1 MTRLKVHITT
11 LPFNKDNLAFL
22 EKSFD
27 VSINPLG
34 RKIKNEEVYEQVN
47 KADYIIAGTEKYDQE
62 LLSKLV
68 NLKGISRVGIGIDN
82 IDLDIAAK
90 NNIKV
95 FNTPEEPAK
104 GVAELTIAFILNLL
118 REISSHQ
125 LNLNQ
130 GNWERTLGKSLNEAT
145 ISLIGGGRV
154 AKNVSKFL
162 LSARVKKI
170 KVFDVLDLSTDPDW
184 KHESISICEFEECL
198 SNSDIV
204 SLHVPMNEENKNMI
218 SKKEFLVMSK
228 NSYLINV
235 SRGGLI
241 NEEDLYEALN
251 SNLIKGA
258 ALDVFSYK
266 SLDAV
271 FVGTLDDPENWQPNG
286 VHLGIESKIPWDVIH
301 DKLPQYR
308 TEEDP
313 DFIAASSS
321 ENTMIK

>member
-27 VSINPLG
+27 VTINPLG
-34 RKIKNEEVYEQVN
+34 RKIKNEEVYDQVY
-47 KADYIIAGTEKYDQE
+47 KADYVIAGTEKYDQE

-90 NNIKV
+90 NNIKI

-104 GVAELTIAFILNLL
+104 GVAELTLTFILNLL

-162 LSARVKKI
+162 LSAGVKKI
-170 KVFDVLDLSTDPDW
+170 KVFDILDLSTDPDW
-184 KHESISICEFEECL
+184 RHESISICGFEECL

-204 SLHVPMNEENKNMI
+204 SLHVPMNAENKNMI
-218 SKKEFLVMSK
+218 SKKELLVMGK

-258 ALDVFSYK
+258 ALDVFATEPYE
-266 SLDAV
+266 
-271 FVGTLDDPENWQPNG
+271 G
-286 VHLGIESKIPWDVIH
+286 
-301 DKLPQYR
+301 KLL
-308 TEEDP
+308 ECKNL
-313 DFIAASSS
+313 IATPHVASSTEYVRDQMERRAC
-321 ENTMIK
+321 ENLINLLDE

>member
-1 MTRLKVHITT
+1 MTKLKVHITT

-162 LSARVKKI
+162 LSAGVKKI

-184 KHESISICEFEECL
+184 KHESISICGFEECL

-258 ALDVFSYK
+258 ALDVFATEPYE
-266 SLDAV
+266 
-271 FVGTLDDPENWQPNG
+271 G
-286 VHLGIESKIPWDVIH
+286 
-301 DKLPQYR
+301 KLL
-308 TEEDP
+308 ECKNL
-313 DFIAASSS
+313 IATPHVASSTEYVRDQMERKAC
-321 ENTMIK
+321 ENLINLLDE

>member
-1 MTRLKVHITT
+1 MTKLKVHITT

-27 VSINPLG
+27 VTINPLG

-47 KADYIIAGTEKYDQE
+47 KADYVIAGTEKYDQE

-90 NNIKV
+90 NNIKI

-104 GVAELTIAFILNLL
+104 GVAELTLAFILNLL

-162 LSARVKKI
+162 LSAGVKKI
-170 KVFDVLDLSTDPDW
+170 KVFDILDLSTDPDW
-184 KHESISICEFEECL
+184 KHESISICGFEECL

-218 SKKEFLVMSK
+218 SKKELLVMGK

-258 ALDVFSYK
+258 ALDVFATEPYE
-266 SLDAV
+266 
-271 FVGTLDDPENWQPNG
+271 G
-286 VHLGIESKIPWDVIH
+286 
-301 DKLPQYR
+301 KLL
-308 TEEDP
+308 ECKNL
-313 DFIAASSS
+313 IATPHVASSTEFVRDQMERKAC
-321 ENTMIK
+321 ENLINLLHE

>member
-27 VSINPLG
+27 VTINPLG

-47 KADYIIAGTEKYDQE
+47 KADYVIAGTEKYDQE

-90 NNIKV
+90 NNIKI

-104 GVAELTIAFILNLL
+104 GVAELTLTFILNLL

-125 LNLNQ
+125 HNLNQ

-162 LSARVKKI
+162 LSAGVKKI
-170 KVFDVLDLSTDPDW
+170 KVFDILDLSTDPDW
-184 KHESISICEFEECL
+184 RHESISICGFEECL

-204 SLHVPMNEENKNMI
+204 SLHVPMNEKNKNMI
-218 SKKEFLVMSK
+218 SKKELLVMGK
-228 NSYLINV
+228 DSYLINV

-258 ALDVFSYK
+258 ALDVFATEPYE
-266 SLDAV
+266 
-271 FVGTLDDPENWQPNG
+271 G
-286 VHLGIESKIPWDVIH
+286 
-301 DKLPQYR
+301 KLL
-308 TEEDP
+308 ECKNL
-313 DFIAASSS
+313 IATPHVASSTEYVRDQMERRAC
-321 ENTMIK
+321 ENLINLLDE

>member
-1 MTRLKVHITT
+1 MTKLKVYITT

-27 VSINPLG
+27 VTINPLG

-47 KADYIIAGTEKYDQE
+47 KADYVIAGTEKYDQE

-104 GVAELTIAFILNLL
+104 GVAELTLAFILNLL

-125 LNLNQ
+125 INLNQ

-162 LSARVKKI
+162 LSAGVKKI
-170 KVFDVLDLSTDPDW
+170 KVFDILDLSTDPDW
-184 KHESISICEFEECL
+184 RHESISICGFEECL

-218 SKKEFLVMSK
+218 SKKELLVMGK

-258 ALDVFSYK
+258 ALDVFATEPYE
-266 SLDAV
+266 
-271 FVGTLDDPENWQPNG
+271 G
-286 VHLGIESKIPWDVIH
+286 
-301 DKLPQYR
+301 KLL
-308 TEEDP
+308 ECKNL
-313 DFIAASSS
+313 IATPHVASSTEYVRDQMERRAC
-321 ENTMIK
+321 ENLINLLDE

>member
-1 MTRLKVHITT
+1 MTKLKVHITT

-62 LLSKLV
+62 LLCKLV

-258 ALDVFSYK
+258 ALDVFATEPYE
-266 SLDAV
+266 
-271 FVGTLDDPENWQPNG
+271 G
-286 VHLGIESKIPWDVIH
+286 
-301 DKLPQYR
+301 KLL
-308 TEEDP
+308 ECKNL
-313 DFIAASSS
+313 IATPHVASSTEYVRDQMERKAC
-321 ENTMIK
+321 ENLINLLDE

>member
-1 MTRLKVHITT
+1 MTKLKVHITT

-90 NNIKV
+90 NNIKI

-162 LSARVKKI
+162 LSAGVKKI

-258 ALDVFSYK
+258 ALDVFATEPYE
-266 SLDAV
+266 
-271 FVGTLDDPENWQPNG
+271 G
-286 VHLGIESKIPWDVIH
+286 
-301 DKLPQYR
+301 KLL
-308 TEEDP
+308 ECKNL
-313 DFIAASSS
+313 IATPHVASSTEYVRDQMERKAC
-321 ENTMIK
+321 ENLINLLDE

>member
-1 MTRLKVHITT
+1 MTKLKVHITT

-27 VSINPLG
+27 VTINPLG

-47 KADYIIAGTEKYDQE
+47 KADYVIAGTEKYDQE

-90 NNIKV
+90 NNIKI

-104 GVAELTIAFILNLL
+104 GVAELTLTFILNLL

-162 LSARVKKI
+162 LSAGVKKI
-170 KVFDVLDLSTDPDW
+170 KVFDILDLSTDPDW
-184 KHESISICEFEECL
+184 RHESISICGFEECL

-218 SKKEFLVMSK
+218 SKKELLVMGK

-258 ALDVFSYK
+258 ALDVFATEPYE
-266 SLDAV
+266 
-271 FVGTLDDPENWQPNG
+271 G
-286 VHLGIESKIPWDVIH
+286 
-301 DKLPQYR
+301 KLL
-308 TEEDP
+308 ECKNL
-313 DFIAASSS
+313 IATPHVASSTEYVRDQMERRAC
-321 ENTMIK
+321 ENLINLLDE

>member
-22 EKSFD
+22 EQSFD
-27 VSINPLG
+27 VTINPLG
-34 RKIKNEEVYEQVN
+34 RKIKNEEVYDQVY
-47 KADYIIAGTEKYDQE
+47 KADYVIAGTEKYDQE

-90 NNIKV
+90 NNIKI

-104 GVAELTIAFILNLL
+104 GVAELTLTFILNLL

-162 LSARVKKI
+162 LSAGVKKI
-170 KVFDVLDLSTDPDW
+170 KVFDILDLSTDPDW
-184 KHESISICEFEECL
+184 RHESISICGFEECL

-218 SKKEFLVMSK
+218 SKKELLVMGK

-258 ALDVFSYK
+258 ALDVFATEPYE
-266 SLDAV
+266 
-271 FVGTLDDPENWQPNG
+271 G
-286 VHLGIESKIPWDVIH
+286 
-301 DKLPQYR
+301 KLL
-308 TEEDP
+308 ECKNL
-313 DFIAASSS
+313 IATPHVASSTEYVRDQMERRAC
-321 ENTMIK
+321 ENLINLLDE

>member
-27 VSINPLG
+27 VTINPLG

-47 KADYIIAGTEKYDQE
+47 KADYVIAGTEKYDQE

-90 NNIKV
+90 NNIKI

-104 GVAELTIAFILNLL
+104 GVAELTLAFILNLL

-162 LSARVKKI
+162 LSAGVKKI
-170 KVFDVLDLSTDPDW
+170 KVFDILDLSTDPDW
-184 KHESISICEFEECL
+184 RHESISICGFEECL

-218 SKKEFLVMSK
+218 SKKELLVMGK

-258 ALDVFSYK
+258 ALDVFATEPYE
-266 SLDAV
+266 
-271 FVGTLDDPENWQPNG
+271 G
-286 VHLGIESKIPWDVIH
+286 
-301 DKLPQYR
+301 KLL
-308 TEEDP
+308 ECKNL
-313 DFIAASSS
+313 IATPHVASSTEYVRDQMERRAC
-321 ENTMIK
+321 ENLINLLDE

>member
-27 VSINPLG
+27 VTINPLG
-34 RKIKNEEVYEQVN
+34 RKIKNEEVYKQVY
-47 KADYIIAGTEKYDQE
+47 KADYVIAGTEKYNQE

-82 IDLDIAAK
+82 IDLNIAAK
-90 NNIKV
+90 NNIKI

-104 GVAELTIAFILNLL
+104 GVAELTLAFILNLL

-130 GNWERTLGKSLNEAT
+130 GNWEKTLGKSLNEAT

-162 LSARVKKI
+162 LSAGVKKI
-170 KVFDVLDLSTDPDW
+170 KVFDILDLSTDPDW
-184 KHESISICEFEECL
+184 RHESISICGFEECL

-204 SLHVPMNEENKNMI
+204 SLHVPMNEKNKNLI
-218 SKKEFLVMSK
+218 SKKELLVMGK

-258 ALDVFSYK
+258 ALDVFATEPYEGRL
-266 SLDAV
+266 LDCKN
-271 FVGTLDDPENWQPNG
+271 L
-286 VHLGIESKIPWDVIH
+286 
-301 DKLPQYR
+301 
-308 TEEDP
+308 
-313 DFIAASSS
+313 IATPHVASSTEYVRDQMERRAC
-321 ENTMIK
+321 ENLINLLDE

>member
-27 VSINPLG
+27 VTINPLG
-34 RKIKNEEVYEQVN
+34 RKIKNEEVYDQVC
-47 KADYIIAGTEKYDQE
+47 KADYVIAGTEKYDQE

-90 NNIKV
+90 NNIKI

-104 GVAELTIAFILNLL
+104 GVAELTLTFILNLL

-130 GNWERTLGKSLNEAT
+130 GNWKRTLGKSLSEAT

-162 LSARVKKI
+162 LSAGVKKI
-170 KVFDVLDLSTDPDW
+170 KVFDILDLSTDPDW
-184 KHESISICEFEECL
+184 RHESISICGFEECL

-204 SLHVPMNEENKNMI
+204 SLHVPMNAENKNMI
-218 SKKEFLVMSK
+218 SKKELLVMGK

-258 ALDVFSYK
+258 ALDVFATEPYE
-266 SLDAV
+266 
-271 FVGTLDDPENWQPNG
+271 G
-286 VHLGIESKIPWDVIH
+286 
-301 DKLPQYR
+301 KLL
-308 TEEDP
+308 ECKNL
-313 DFIAASSS
+313 IATPHVASSTEYVRDQMERRAC
-321 ENTMIK
+321 ENLINLLDE

>member
-1 MTRLKVHITT
+1 MTKQKVHITT
-11 LPFNKDNLAFL
+11 IPFNKNNLTLL
-22 EKSFD
+22 EKYFD
-27 VSINPLG
+27 VTVNSLG

-47 KADYIIAGTEKYDQE
+47 KADYVIAGTEKYDQQ
-62 LLSKLV
+62 LLNKLD
-68 NLKGISRVGIGIDN
+68 NLKGISRVGVGLDN
-82 IDLDIAAK
+82 IDLYAAAE

-95 FNTPEEPAK
+95 LNTLEEPAK
-104 GVAELTIAFILNLL
+104 GVAELTIAFIFNLL

-125 LNLNQ
+125 NNLNK
-130 GNWERTLGKSLNEAT
+130 GIWKRTLGKSISEAT

-162 LSARVKKI
+162 LSAGVKKI
-170 KVFDVLDLSTDPDW
+170 KVFDILDLSTAPDW
-184 KHESISICEFEECL
+184 KHESISICGFEECL

-218 SKKEFLVMSK
+218 SKKELLVMGK

-258 ALDVFSYK
+258 ALDVFATEPY
-266 SLDAV
+266 
-271 FVGTLDDPENWQPNG
+271 E
-286 VHLGIESKIPWDVIH
+286 E
-301 DKLPQYR
+301 KLL
-308 TEEDP
+308 ECKNL
-313 DFIAASSS
+313 IATPHVASSTEFVRDQMERRAC
-321 ENTMIK
+321 ENLINLLDE

>member
-1 MTRLKVHITT
+1 MTKLKVHITT

-90 NNIKV
+90 NNIQI

-258 ALDVFSYK
+258 ALDVFATEPYE
-266 SLDAV
+266 
-271 FVGTLDDPENWQPNG
+271 G
-286 VHLGIESKIPWDVIH
+286 
-301 DKLPQYR
+301 KLL
-308 TEEDP
+308 ECKNL
-313 DFIAASSS
+313 IATPHVASSTEYVRDQMERKAC
-321 ENTMIK
+321 ENLINLLDE

>member
-27 VSINPLG
+27 VTINPLG

-47 KADYIIAGTEKYDQE
+47 KADYVIAGTEKYDQE

-90 NNIKV
+90 NNIKI

-104 GVAELTIAFILNLL
+104 GVAELTLTFILNLL

-162 LSARVKKI
+162 LSAGVKKI
-170 KVFDVLDLSTDPDW
+170 KVFDILDLSTDPDW
-184 KHESISICEFEECL
+184 RHESISICGFEECL

-218 SKKEFLVMSK
+218 SKKELLVMGK
-228 NSYLINV
+228 DSYLINV

-258 ALDVFSYK
+258 ALDVFATEPYE
-266 SLDAV
+266 
-271 FVGTLDDPENWQPNG
+271 G
-286 VHLGIESKIPWDVIH
+286 
-301 DKLPQYR
+301 KLL
-308 TEEDP
+308 ECKNL
-313 DFIAASSS
+313 IATPHVASSTEYVRDQMERKAC
-321 ENTMIK
+321 ENLINLLDE

>member
-1 MTRLKVHITT
+1 MTKLKVHITT

-258 ALDVFSYK
+258 ALDVFATEPYE
-266 SLDAV
+266 
-271 FVGTLDDPENWQPNG
+271 G
-286 VHLGIESKIPWDVIH
+286 
-301 DKLPQYR
+301 KLL
-308 TEEDP
+308 ECKNL
-313 DFIAASSS
+313 IATPHVASSTEYVRDQMERKAC
-321 ENTMIK
+321 ENLINLLDE

>member
-27 VSINPLG
+27 VTINPLG

-47 KADYIIAGTEKYDQE
+47 KADYVIAGTEKYDQE

-90 NNIKV
+90 NNIKI

-104 GVAELTIAFILNLL
+104 GVAELTLTFILNLL

-125 LNLNQ
+125 HNLNQ

-162 LSARVKKI
+162 LSAGVKKI
-170 KVFDVLDLSTDPDW
+170 KVFDILDLSTDPDW
-184 KHESISICEFEECL
+184 RHESISICGFEECL

-218 SKKEFLVMSK
+218 SKKELLVMGK

-235 SRGGLI
+235 SRGELI

-258 ALDVFSYK
+258 ALDVFATEPYE
-266 SLDAV
+266 
-271 FVGTLDDPENWQPNG
+271 G
-286 VHLGIESKIPWDVIH
+286 
-301 DKLPQYR
+301 KLL
-308 TEEDP
+308 ECKNL
-313 DFIAASSS
+313 IATPHVASSTEFVRDQMERRAC
-321 ENTMIK
+321 ENLINLLDE

>member
-27 VSINPLG
+27 VTINPLG

-47 KADYIIAGTEKYDQE
+47 KADYVIAGTEKYDQE

-82 IDLDIAAK
+82 IDLDFAAK
-90 NNIKV
+90 NNIKI

-104 GVAELTIAFILNLL
+104 GVAELTLTFILNLL

-162 LSARVKKI
+162 LSAGVKKI
-170 KVFDVLDLSTDPDW
+170 KVFDILDLSTDPDW
-184 KHESISICEFEECL
+184 RHESISICGFEECL

-204 SLHVPMNEENKNMI
+204 SLHVPMNAENKNMI
-218 SKKEFLVMSK
+218 SKKELLVMGK

-258 ALDVFSYK
+258 ALDVFATEPYE
-266 SLDAV
+266 
-271 FVGTLDDPENWQPNG
+271 G
-286 VHLGIESKIPWDVIH
+286 
-301 DKLPQYR
+301 KLL
-308 TEEDP
+308 ECKNL
-313 DFIAASSS
+313 IATPHVASSTEYVRDQMERRAC
-321 ENTMIK
+321 ENLINLLDE

>member
-27 VSINPLG
+27 VTINPLG
-34 RKIKNEEVYEQVN
+34 RKIKNEEVYDQVY
-47 KADYIIAGTEKYDQE
+47 KADYVIAGTEKYDQE

-82 IDLDIAAK
+82 IDLDIASK

-104 GVAELTIAFILNLL
+104 GVAELTLAFILNLL

-125 LNLNQ
+125 LNLNK
-130 GNWERTLGKSLNEAT
+130 GNWKRTLGKSLNEAT

-154 AKNVSKFL
+154 AKNISKFL
-162 LSARVKKI
+162 LSAGVKKI
-170 KVFDVLDLSTDPDW
+170 KVFDILDLSTDPDW
-184 KHESISICEFEECL
+184 KHESISICGFKECL

-204 SLHVPMNEENKNMI
+204 SLHVPMNAENKNMI
-218 SKKEFLVMSK
+218 SKKELLVMGK

-258 ALDVFSYK
+258 ALDVFANEPYE
-266 SLDAV
+266 
-271 FVGTLDDPENWQPNG
+271 G
-286 VHLGIESKIPWDVIH
+286 
-301 DKLPQYR
+301 KLL
-308 TEEDP
+308 ECKNL
-313 DFIAASSS
+313 IATPHVASSTEYVRDQMERRAC
-321 ENTMIK
+321 ENLINLLDE

>member
-27 VSINPLG
+27 VTINPLG
-34 RKIKNEEVYEQVN
+34 RKIKNEEVYEQVY
-47 KADYIIAGTEKYDQE
+47 KADYVIAGTEKYDQE
-62 LLSKLV
+62 LLSKLA

-90 NNIKV
+90 NNIKI

-104 GVAELTIAFILNLL
+104 GVAELTLTFILNLL

-162 LSARVKKI
+162 LSAGVKKI
-170 KVFDVLDLSTDPDW
+170 KVFDILDLSTDPDW
-184 KHESISICEFEECL
+184 RHESISICGFEECL

-204 SLHVPMNEENKNMI
+204 SLHVPMNEKNKNMI
-218 SKKEFLVMSK
+218 SKKELLFMGK

-258 ALDVFSYK
+258 ALDVFATEPYE
-266 SLDAV
+266 
-271 FVGTLDDPENWQPNG
+271 G
-286 VHLGIESKIPWDVIH
+286 
-301 DKLPQYR
+301 KLL
-308 TEEDP
+308 ECKNL
-313 DFIAASSS
+313 IATPHVASSTEYVRDQMERRAC
-321 ENTMIK
+321 ENLINLLDE

>member
-27 VSINPLG
+27 VTINPLG
-34 RKIKNEEVYEQVN
+34 RKIKNEEVYEQVH
-47 KADYIIAGTEKYDQE
+47 KADYIIAGTEKYNQE

-82 IDLDIAAK
+82 IDLNIAAK
-90 NNIKV
+90 NNIKI

-104 GVAELTIAFILNLL
+104 GVAELTLAFILNLL

-130 GNWERTLGKSLNEAT
+130 GNWEKTLGKSLNEAT

-162 LSARVKKI
+162 LSAGVKKI
-170 KVFDVLDLSTDPDW
+170 KVFDILDLSTDPDW
-184 KHESISICEFEECL
+184 RHESISICGFEECL

-218 SKKEFLVMSK
+218 SKKELLVMGK

-258 ALDVFSYK
+258 ALDVFATEPYEGRL
-266 SLDAV
+266 LDCKN
-271 FVGTLDDPENWQPNG
+271 L
-286 VHLGIESKIPWDVIH
+286 
-301 DKLPQYR
+301 
-308 TEEDP
+308 
-313 DFIAASSS
+313 IATPHVASSTEYVRDQMERKAC
-321 ENTMIK
+321 ENLINLLDE

>member
-27 VSINPLG
+27 VTINPLG
-34 RKIKNEEVYEQVN
+34 RKIKNEEVYEQVH
-47 KADYIIAGTEKYDQE
+47 KADYVIAGTEKYDQE

-82 IDLDIAAK
+82 INLDIAAK
-90 NNIKV
+90 NNIKI

-104 GVAELTIAFILNLL
+104 GVAELTLAFILNLL

-162 LSARVKKI
+162 LSAGVKKI
-170 KVFDVLDLSTDPDW
+170 KVFDILDLSTDPDW
-184 KHESISICEFEECL
+184 KHESISICRFEECL

-204 SLHVPMNEENKNMI
+204 SLHVPMNEKNKNMI
-218 SKKEFLVMSK
+218 SKKELLVMGK

-258 ALDVFSYK
+258 ALDVFATEPYEGK
-266 SLDAV
+266 LLDCKN
-271 FVGTLDDPENWQPNG
+271 L
-286 VHLGIESKIPWDVIH
+286 
-301 DKLPQYR
+301 
-308 TEEDP
+308 
-313 DFIAASSS
+313 IATPHVASSTEYVRDQMERKAC
-321 ENTMIK
+321 ENLISLLDE

>member
-27 VSINPLG
+27 VTINPLG

-47 KADYIIAGTEKYDQE
+47 KADYVIAGTEKYDQE

-82 IDLDIAAK
+82 IDLDFAAK
-90 NNIKV
+90 NNIKI

-104 GVAELTIAFILNLL
+104 GVAELTLTFILNLL

-162 LSARVKKI
+162 LSAGVKKI
-170 KVFDVLDLSTDPDW
+170 KVFDILDLSTDPDW
-184 KHESISICEFEECL
+184 RHESISICGFEECL

-218 SKKEFLVMSK
+218 SKKELLVMGK

-258 ALDVFSYK
+258 ALDVFATEPYE
-266 SLDAV
+266 
-271 FVGTLDDPENWQPNG
+271 G
-286 VHLGIESKIPWDVIH
+286 
-301 DKLPQYR
+301 KLL
-308 TEEDP
+308 ECKNL
-313 DFIAASSS
+313 IATPHVASSTEYVRDQMERRAC
-321 ENTMIK
+321 ENLINLLDE

>member
-27 VSINPLG
+27 VTINPLG
-34 RKIKNEEVYEQVN
+34 RKIRNEEVYEQVHE
-47 KADYIIAGTEKYDQE
+47 ADYVIAGTEKYDQE

-90 NNIKV
+90 NNIKI

-104 GVAELTIAFILNLL
+104 GVAELTLTFILNLL

-162 LSARVKKI
+162 LSAGVKKI
-170 KVFDVLDLSTDPDW
+170 KVFDILDLSTDPDW
-184 KHESISICEFEECL
+184 RHESISICGFEECL

-204 SLHVPMNEENKNMI
+204 SLHVPMNAENKNMI
-218 SKKEFLVMSK
+218 SKKELLVMGK

-235 SRGGLI
+235 SRGELI

-258 ALDVFSYK
+258 ALDVFATEPYE
-266 SLDAV
+266 
-271 FVGTLDDPENWQPNG
+271 G
-286 VHLGIESKIPWDVIH
+286 
-301 DKLPQYR
+301 KLL
-308 TEEDP
+308 ECKNL
-313 DFIAASSS
+313 IATPHVASSTEYVRDQMERRAC
-321 ENTMIK
+321 ENLINLLDE

>member
-27 VSINPLG
+27 VTINPLG

-47 KADYIIAGTEKYDQE
+47 KADYVIAGTEKYDQE

-90 NNIKV
+90 NNIKI

-104 GVAELTIAFILNLL
+104 GVAELTLAFILNLL

-125 LNLNQ
+125 INLNQ

-162 LSARVKKI
+162 LSAGVKKI
-170 KVFDVLDLSTDPDW
+170 KVFDILDLSTDPDW
-184 KHESISICEFEECL
+184 RHESISICGFEECI

-204 SLHVPMNEENKNMI
+204 SLHVPMNAENKNMI
-218 SKKEFLVMSK
+218 SKKELLVMGK

-258 ALDVFSYK
+258 ALDVFATEPYE
-266 SLDAV
+266 
-271 FVGTLDDPENWQPNG
+271 G
-286 VHLGIESKIPWDVIH
+286 
-301 DKLPQYR
+301 KLL
-308 TEEDP
+308 ECKNL
-313 DFIAASSS
+313 IATPHVASSTEYVRDQMERRAC
-321 ENTMIK
+321 ENLINLLDE

>member
-27 VSINPLG
+27 VTINPLG

-47 KADYIIAGTEKYDQE
+47 KADYVIAGTEKYDQE

-82 IDLDIAAK
+82 INLDIAAK
-90 NNIKV
+90 NNIKI

-104 GVAELTIAFILNLL
+104 GVAELTLAFILNLL

-162 LSARVKKI
+162 LSAGVKKI
-170 KVFDVLDLSTDPDW
+170 KVFDILDLSTDPDW
-184 KHESISICEFEECL
+184 KHESISICGFEECL

-204 SLHVPMNEENKNMI
+204 SLHVPMNEKNKNMI
-218 SKKEFLVMSK
+218 SKKELLVMGK

-258 ALDVFSYK
+258 ALDVFATEPYEGK
-266 SLDAV
+266 LLDCKN
-271 FVGTLDDPENWQPNG
+271 L
-286 VHLGIESKIPWDVIH
+286 
-301 DKLPQYR
+301 
-308 TEEDP
+308 
-313 DFIAASSS
+313 IATPHVASSTEYVRDQMERKAC
-321 ENTMIK
+321 ENLISLLDE

>member
-1 MTRLKVHITT
+1 MTKLKVHITT

-27 VSINPLG
+27 VTINPLG
-34 RKIKNEEVYEQVN
+34 RKIKNEEVYEQVH

-82 IDLDIAAK
+82 IDLDIAVK

-104 GVAELTIAFILNLL
+104 GVAELTLAFILNLL

-162 LSARVKKI
+162 LSAGVKKI
-170 KVFDVLDLSTDPDW
+170 KVFDILDLSTDPDW
-184 KHESISICEFEECL
+184 KHESISICGFKECL

-258 ALDVFSYK
+258 ALDVFATEPYEGK
-266 SLDAV
+266 LLDCKN
-271 FVGTLDDPENWQPNG
+271 L
-286 VHLGIESKIPWDVIH
+286 
-301 DKLPQYR
+301 
-308 TEEDP
+308 
-313 DFIAASSS
+313 IATPHVASSTEYVRDQMERKAC
-321 ENTMIK
+321 ENLINLLDE

>member
-27 VSINPLG
+27 VTINPLG

-47 KADYIIAGTEKYDQE
+47 KADYVIAGTEKYDQE

-90 NNIKV
+90 NNIKI

-104 GVAELTIAFILNLL
+104 GVAELTLTFILNLL

-162 LSARVKKI
+162 LSAGVKKI
-170 KVFDVLDLSTDPDW
+170 KVFDILDLSTDPDW
-184 KHESISICEFEECL
+184 RHESISICGFEECL

-204 SLHVPMNEENKNMI
+204 SLHVPMNAENKNMI
-218 SKKEFLVMSK
+218 SKKELLVMGK

-258 ALDVFSYK
+258 ALDVFATEPYE
-266 SLDAV
+266 
-271 FVGTLDDPENWQPNG
+271 G
-286 VHLGIESKIPWDVIH
+286 
-301 DKLPQYR
+301 KLL
-308 TEEDP
+308 ECKNL
-313 DFIAASSS
+313 IATPHVASSTEYVRDQMERRAC
-321 ENTMIK
+321 ENLINLLDE

>member
-27 VSINPLG
+27 VTINPLG

-47 KADYIIAGTEKYDQE
+47 KADYVIAGTEKYDQE

-104 GVAELTIAFILNLL
+104 GVAELTLAFILNLL

-130 GNWERTLGKSLNEAT
+130 GKWERTLGKSLNEAT

-154 AKNVSKFL
+154 AKNVSEFL
-162 LSARVKKI
+162 LSGGVKKI
-170 KVFDVLDLSTDPDW
+170 KVFDILDLSTDPDW
-184 KHESISICEFEECL
+184 KHERISICGFEECL

-218 SKKEFLVMSK
+218 SKKELLVMGK

-258 ALDVFSYK
+258 ALDVFATEPYE
-266 SLDAV
+266 
-271 FVGTLDDPENWQPNG
+271 G
-286 VHLGIESKIPWDVIH
+286 
-301 DKLPQYR
+301 KLL
-308 TEEDP
+308 ECKNL
-313 DFIAASSS
+313 IATPHVASSTEYVRDQMERRAC
-321 ENTMIK
+321 ENLINLLDE

>member
-27 VSINPLG
+27 VTINPLG
-34 RKIKNEEVYEQVN
+34 RKIKNEEVYEQVH

-82 IDLDIAAK
+82 IDLDIAVK

-104 GVAELTIAFILNLL
+104 GVAELTLAFILNLL

-125 LNLNQ
+125 LNLNE

-162 LSARVKKI
+162 LSAGVKKI
-170 KVFDVLDLSTDPDW
+170 KVFDILDLSTDPDW
-184 KHESISICEFEECL
+184 KHESISICGFKECL

-258 ALDVFSYK
+258 ALDVFATEPYEGK
-266 SLDAV
+266 LLDCKN
-271 FVGTLDDPENWQPNG
+271 L
-286 VHLGIESKIPWDVIH
+286 
-301 DKLPQYR
+301 
-308 TEEDP
+308 
-313 DFIAASSS
+313 IATPHVASSTEYVRDQMERKAC
-321 ENTMIK
+321 ENLINLLDE

>member
-27 VSINPLG
+27 VTINPLG

-47 KADYIIAGTEKYDQE
+47 KADYVIAGTEKYDQE

-90 NNIKV
+90 NNIKI

-104 GVAELTIAFILNLL
+104 GVAELTLTFILNLL

-162 LSARVKKI
+162 LSAGVKKI
-170 KVFDVLDLSTDPDW
+170 KVFDILDLSTDPDW
-184 KHESISICEFEECL
+184 RHESISICGFEECL

-218 SKKEFLVMSK
+218 SKKELLVMGK

-241 NEEDLYEALN
+241 NEKDLYEALN

-258 ALDVFSYK
+258 ALDVFATEPYE
-266 SLDAV
+266 
-271 FVGTLDDPENWQPNG
+271 G
-286 VHLGIESKIPWDVIH
+286 
-301 DKLPQYR
+301 KLL
-308 TEEDP
+308 ECKNL
-313 DFIAASSS
+313 IATPHVASSTEYVRDQMERRAC
-321 ENTMIK
+321 ENLINLLDE

>member
-27 VSINPLG
+27 VTINPLG

-47 KADYIIAGTEKYDQE
+47 KADYVIAGTEKYDQE

-104 GVAELTIAFILNLL
+104 GVAELTLTFILNLL

-125 LNLNQ
+125 HNLNQ

-162 LSARVKKI
+162 LSAGVKKI
-170 KVFDVLDLSTDPDW
+170 KVFDILDLSTDPDW
-184 KHESISICEFEECL
+184 RHESISICGFEECL

-204 SLHVPMNEENKNMI
+204 SLHVPMNVQNKNMI
-218 SKKEFLVMSK
+218 SKKELLVMGK

-258 ALDVFSYK
+258 ALDVFATEPYE
-266 SLDAV
+266 
-271 FVGTLDDPENWQPNG
+271 G
-286 VHLGIESKIPWDVIH
+286 
-301 DKLPQYR
+301 KLL
-308 TEEDP
+308 ECKNL
-313 DFIAASSS
+313 IATPHVASSTEYVRDQMERKAC
-321 ENTMIK
+321 ENLINLLHE

>member
-27 VSINPLG
+27 VTINPLG

-47 KADYIIAGTEKYDQE
+47 KADYVIAGTEKYDQE

-82 IDLDIAAK
+82 INLDIAAK
-90 NNIKV
+90 NNIKI

-104 GVAELTIAFILNLL
+104 GVAELTLAFILNLL

-162 LSARVKKI
+162 LSTGVKKI
-170 KVFDVLDLSTDPDW
+170 KVFDILDLSTDPDW
-184 KHESISICEFEECL
+184 RHESISICGFEECL

-218 SKKEFLVMSK
+218 SKKELLVMGK

-258 ALDVFSYK
+258 ALDVFATEPYE
-266 SLDAV
+266 
-271 FVGTLDDPENWQPNG
+271 G
-286 VHLGIESKIPWDVIH
+286 
-301 DKLPQYR
+301 KLL
-308 TEEDP
+308 ECKNL
-313 DFIAASSS
+313 IATPHVASSTEYVRDQMERKAC
-321 ENTMIK
+321 ENLISLLDE

>member
-27 VSINPLG
+27 VTINPLG
-34 RKIKNEEVYEQVN
+34 RKIKNEEVYEQVH
-47 KADYIIAGTEKYDQE
+47 KADYVIAGTEKYDQE
-62 LLSKLV
+62 LLGKLV

-90 NNIKV
+90 NNIKI

-104 GVAELTIAFILNLL
+104 GVAELTLAFILNLL

-154 AKNVSKFL
+154 SKNVSKFL
-162 LSARVKKI
+162 LSAGVKKI
-170 KVFDVLDLSTDPDW
+170 KVFDILDLRTDPYW
-184 KHESISICEFEECL
+184 KHESISICGFEECL
-198 SNSDIV
+198 SNTDIV
-204 SLHVPMNEENKNMI
+204 SLHVPLTEKNKNMI
-218 SKKEFLVMSK
+218 SKKELLVMGK
-228 NSYLINV
+228 KSYLINV

-258 ALDVFSYK
+258 ALDVFATEPYEGK
-266 SLDAV
+266 LLDCKN
-271 FVGTLDDPENWQPNG
+271 L
-286 VHLGIESKIPWDVIH
+286 
-301 DKLPQYR
+301 
-308 TEEDP
+308 
-313 DFIAASSS
+313 IATPHVASSTGYIRDQMERKAC
-321 ENTMIK
+321 ENLINLLDE